1 MFETLVTGLLTSA
14 LGNYIDPKC
23 FSSDKINVAVWSG
36 YVVLHAL
43 EIKPNVIAHPALN
56 LVRGMVGSI
65 ELKIPWNRLHSD
77 SVVVTIDDVYLL
89 VRTEEE
95 IERVMLEMD
104 EFAIKKKL
112 LEELY
117 AQAKKQQEEEES
129 APSSSSEKGFAA
141 RLINKII
148 DNLELHVRRIHVRL
162 EDYGTGDHPF
172 ALGLTIESVHVQSTN
187 SSWQP
192 SYVDASKSN
201 EPRIYKIVELNHLSV
216 YLNPDCN
223 VFRNQEI
230 DFETC
235 SLEEFSSFFNRSIPK
250 RFDDRHYQH
259 MQLYPSHQQHHFLL
273 KPIDANARLIV
284 NRDPF
289 DNSGPK
295 FELDVSVPEVA
306 LRLEDSQYCDLL
318 YLASAFQVPD
328 HVAKYQQYKRLRPR
342 NVVLD
347 AEPGEWWQYA
357 INAVMQDVRNKKQRW
372 SWAYMKQRRDDRKRY
387 VSAWERKSR
396 HLLDENRRGYTVSD
410 SEEDEIEEEG
420 GEQIQ
425 SGITASDDE
434 DDKRSIFS
442 SGDESR
448 ASSKSGS
455 SSDGN
460 LSILEEIERRRP
472 VEDILLFRYLADRRV
487 LETTTA
493 NHSDSDRESK
503 LPMPASATFSDSE
516 SVDTDVTESTLPT
529 EIKFQSWG
537 AWMFGWTSKLTA
549 SSDGLPSEAPRRVL
563 PEVELR
569 ELYKIL
575 EYEPSK
581 RSKNAKKKQKNRDH
595 GATEDQFYDFD
606 QEDQDHSVVSRI
618 TVTLEKGSLT
628 LSSDP
633 EANKKLERDDPSFSK
648 KYAPTD
654 FLLGTFSHLQLAA
667 VAKNDA
673 MKVDVSLQSI
683 EAFDESAESSSFS
696 RLLSRKQSGVL
707 GGNEGD
713 GGSTNTFSGPV
724 FLMSYE
730 TNPVNSSADAAL
742 FIHLDPL
749 EIVLS
754 PTARCWGRL
763 TSYLNTP
770 KVLGLW
776 AELEVASLN
785 DIVNLKARTEA
796 KLKYA
801 MANRIALSVD
811 LRIQA
816 PVLIIPESDT
826 DINCARL
833 VVDLGHINF
842 RTDRLS
848 KLDGDSVNNLSSSTA
863 ALNGAGG
870 SSLMLLNPSSSP
882 NLTSSTSFVKQLYDE
897 AEKGEGAIRWKEE
910 FYDKFSI
917 TVTNIHVL
925 LVPYGKKRHENN
937 PVASVPPQLGGTYYE
952 EQDYELIQRFNIN
965 VTLRTSVLPLD
976 ATLTRVYVHADLPAL
991 TFNMSLEK
999 YFQLIYL
1006 VDRFSIAKSPAT
1018 DASQADG
1025 GFFDSTDLFEGLDSN
1040 PFDQDDRLLSLRKNS
1055 FLSTSMLKRFMLD
1068 DDESYLESST
1078 TETTQAGTGDSD
1090 EESSTGSDD
1099 TWFSITSGNVDLNLP
1114 SVGSMDMYADAE
1126 SYPSDRPAR
1135 SNSTTVPSVQN
1146 SQKSPRPGKKAKRKV
1161 RTYQST
1167 QRTELLD
1174 RRLLVCTFTF
1184 PLISIQLKKPASSNV
1199 PASASYRYDGSDFE
1213 EDFTD
1218 NGTILVKLQGL
1229 RIRLARKTLSTQA
1242 NVSFRSLEVEDYL
1255 DASGKSSEFLLFSC
1269 PTISAPFS
1277 MRAPQRRSGKFMN
1290 VSAIPRRR
1298 PSRQRERVISF
1309 QRADVAHAPN
1319 YHHNAAPPENLLDL
1333 IYSSTNDSMT
1343 GDEVLRDVDIRVG
1356 SIQFNFDQSYI
1367 CSLLELIDET
1377 STKLALVPASV
1388 RSPDIVNDAP
1398 QDEIDDILPPLE
1410 LTPSIHQE
1418 YSLPMSLTESVRA
1431 DLEKARK
1438 VFLKEQNDSE
1448 SKNLRSSESAQR
1460 RKPVMLKLTARFQSM
1475 SVCFG
1480 DRGEPEAS
1488 VAVLRLHA
1496 LVNTT
1501 DEGDLVVKGTIGD
1514 VKLFDL
1520 NPKKSTTDG
1529 QSDGFTHGSSD
1540 HDASRNEYTNIFGLD
1555 VTSNGTP
1562 HYIAGL
1568 ECRVANKAELDEDAC
1583 DGVSS
1588 EPKPRGEQ
1596 KSKLSITIQ
1605 PVQLLVQPDFVEN
1618 MTSYILDGPLRMY
1631 LLTRGD
1637 AHGLHAKWPSS
1648 GRHPRSQ
1655 SFALENSSFH
1665 DALLLSPPPNS
1676 GFMSPQ
1682 LERLTPFFDAIG
1694 TSNKRAEKTNSR
1706 SSPPERQLKVEI
1718 PAVEGSNENVQEKE
1732 KSAQQ
1737 TSVLGE
1743 FDIELKVL
1751 NASIVLPFT
1760 QADSPVAGGL
1770 RIDLGTL
1777 LGTIEPKLFGA
1788 KEGVTCSW
1796 AGSDV
1801 NLAVSGMEIKFVHE
1815 QQITVLEKT
1824 GIRVHIELPTH
1835 LVPVESTVS
1844 GGFAEDLSGAPESP
1858 GTNVSVTVS
1867 PVCFNVGDKTIC
1879 LGLDVFYGTI
1889 KPILDIA
1896 KVVGHKRDRDDADSL
1911 LGSVTIKED
1920 FAIHEEVQGASDT
1933 TQVRRGGMT
1942 AIIVLEE
1949 IKLVLLAYS
1958 EAPQQFEV
1966 WMKNAVDASEEA
1978 HSRDAGT
1985 AFGNGHPGSPRKQR
1999 HDDGGKR
2006 SISHRV
2012 PDSTIIAEVAAVG
2025 MQVKAS
2031 IKSFEVQSGMHTFPA
2046 KYEFSLQQA
2055 TIRDKV
2061 ADPEE
2066 FIVDLFGA
2074 ANHLRKPSNGVERAY
2089 RQSMSNESH
2098 AQDRPS
2104 SFDLRLRQ
2112 SLSLGDAVENATSN
2126 PDDPQLIVRLN
2137 TSQEPD
2143 NENSNAANSLV
2154 VCLASARFNVLPRT
2168 LLRLEHFGMEAYMAA
2183 KRRMYHLQ
2191 LHYKPRMLVTA
2202 STTGNHAYMDGF
2214 RDFSDTRAED
2224 SMLRANLLPDREE
2237 QSRSVG
2243 LKSERKE
2250 SIAESAKDSDAKR
2263 STVMS
2268 PVGQR
2273 LIIDLDVTHRK
2284 LSTSELPTAEESL
2297 GDQESIQVVQELDA
2311 QNAANANAE
2320 KNILRWMMHI
2330 ELLNVQLWLLSTEKK
2345 AEAAGVKLSAN
2356 LRADM
2361 SSSSGDQKHPT
2372 DSRMELLT
2380 GSAEIND
2387 VEVCICSPVEE
2398 LVDVDSRNAK
2408 GVHFPWTIVEPFNMQ
2423 IGFSSALCTR
2433 RLQTKDEKKVVVL
2446 SETAAPLSTFE
2457 DNQDLF
2463 NNLLSELPL
2472 EWQEWVLHQPSLQ
2485 VDEIISRISYRN
2497 FPVLLKTGSSLSSMI
2512 HAEDKIRQ
2520 TFTARMKSLEEE
2532 FEWNFADEP
2541 HDENYRSSLEKHD
2554 AQAYADEM
2562 NKEEEISKRVVT
2574 MSTLHM
2580 GGVQFKLINN
2590 IVDQESPVVGFNI
2603 AEVNASHQSKLN
2615 DEFELLIG
2623 TTVDAWYHNLRLV
2636 TSEPLIEPWKTEIAI
2651 SKKPTSQLTLNPTGP
2666 GDVQTPLEVTISSKD
2681 NLQFNLTEAFIANS
2695 MAANRAWKW
2704 VVNEGGDPREMTE
2717 YSTYWIR
2724 NNTGLNLHYWGKSC
2738 KASTLLPGGEE
2749 PLEFVEAD
2757 VNEEPFFNDQKTG
2770 DGFQYSGNGEDKSYP
2785 ANNRQ
2790 IYISVYVDQELTD
2803 DESSHGAKWQSET
2816 AIPVDQVDSRM
2827 YALVDTDGDNSFAK
2841 LRKCECVIDVLVE
2854 RGCKFFVVR
2863 STLLLEN
2870 NTGSDLEVEF
2880 MPPPA
2885 RYVSRISGSTG
2896 PHGMEIP
2903 SWKSVVKASSVVPV
2917 PLHLVSLGE
2926 GYVLVRPPEI
2936 QPGDV
2941 STKTLPKAY
2950 AKARV
2955 RLPLLDRD
2963 TVNANV
2969 DELESAQNTMKFHRL
2984 YSDRPVRPFV
2994 MNACLSN
3001 SNGAVYH
3008 RTLSF
3013 HPPLVLHNLTAGP
3026 LEFCLFTPSDWTPG
3040 AKDSSKLHQGW
3051 EDSQQRL
3058 RERGVINVADTL
3070 VWHLSDWDTPLELS
3084 VRMKGFEWSEP
3095 ILLSK
3100 DVVDFERIKM
3110 KDVVTDSYLY
3120 ITAESEVRESKCREI
3135 FLYVPYWIVN
3145 LTGLK
3150 LEYEYDEERIGHEH
3164 LTTMLAGQKR
3174 LDREELL
3181 LKENQRARLAK
3192 HERNPHLV
3200 YAPYMPNAVNGDGA
3214 DLGSTSQSDELVQL
3228 GDDGRTERKRRHP
3241 CLLPGVP
3248 PIKGL
3253 LDLLPKSMEDP
3264 KALGQLE
3271 VLQVCHSDYRLEKG
3285 CVRLRVNDDEVANID
3300 SAKEN
3305 SQRRWSDVITLDQT
3319 GTSGEIEAADYGA
3332 SKNYSIGYSI
3342 SAAKGR
3348 YSRTKVVMLTPR
3360 FMLIN
3365 TLDCAIEVCHSSA
3378 KFSGTTTS
3386 AIDIGSS
3393 VHLPNNGMM
3402 SSMNSVVHLE
3412 AGAYADFHWT
3422 LRFGKTRA
3430 IRCRLAEYGWSWSGA
3445 VPLGES
3451 GEYAVRMRH
3460 ESTRESKLLRL
3471 TLKLDGSCVCVYFR
3485 EESASAP
3492 PYRVENYSLETL
3504 RIHQHRVRRSEILL
3518 PHHSLDYAWDEP
3530 TQERMLVVDMLP
3542 SAAGDNSRPLRIG
3555 TFLLD
3560 KIQRY
3565 PDALGGTLGIE
3576 VSTDGPTRVLRFTD
3590 ARLRGDRSNDLL
3602 AVPSDNTT
3610 TKESGGHEFL
3620 CRFVTAPSL
3629 HLVLQLQGVGVSV
3642 VDGIP
3647 KELMYMS
3654 VSGIFLEVIMSEED
3668 REKTSAFITGSDGA
3682 VSRLERETTAR
3693 IIATRFEIS
3702 DVQIDNQLQTTP
3714 FPVLLRF
3721 SNSAS
3726 RSQNVNGEITNV
3738 PALQIYL
3745 VKHDEY
3751 AGINFIRHFS
3761 ATALPVHIRVDGS
3774 LLSHLAPLMIHA
3786 NASTDYMGK
3795 SKSGAA
3801 SGGVRNNLLLEDF
3814 NASLEVNVK
3823 ILAAI
3828 REEGESTSAAP
3839 SNASLHTNR
3848 SSMHENY
3855 LVSTNGQNYSASIPV
3870 YPIQGKFVTKDEEKK
3885 LYFEEFY
3892 IDPIRATVSF
3902 TLGSGASAIV
3912 DGQYGGSASS
3922 SSMYSFSDSS
3932 RNSSVIT
3939 VGPLRLILNA
3949 IGTSL
3954 TKIANAP
3961 FKLKAL
3967 EINHSFMQPDALV
3980 TRLTSHYQSEA
3991 LRQAYVILG
4000 SVDVLGNPMIA
4011 WKNLKGGFQDFIY
4024 EPAYGISKSPQEF
4037 AFGMGR
4043 GTLSLV
4049 RASVYTFL
4057 DFNSRILTAS
4067 SLGLSEA
4074 CLKLDD
4080 YTGYPATRNIYQGFA
4095 QGISGIVVSPIHSV
4109 EVNGIRGVI
4118 PGIFA
4123 GVFGLVL
4130 KPLLGISLA
4139 AATTT
4144 ATLRD
4149 AVDPNTKALLRRVRP
4164 PRFIDFR
4171 TRRLKVYSYI
4181 ESLGEEIVS
4190 KLRGGRYR
4198 ADGYLGHVDLKQKCF
4213 LVTRKRILLLD
4224 VRGSQK
4230 YDVEW
4235 ELLADEVVMI
4245 ESKGHDEM
4253 TIYFIREEFNQRR
4266 RAPVVLNG
4274 MLLNKYVVA
4283 LPDSK
4288 MLFVRAMLQ
4297 QMERS
4302 LITKTN
4308 SGSIATEQWALGA
4321 SPIDRSPWP
4330 VHHQQRGAFEYP
4342 MFRIPTLLP
4351 TRSFSSLSQ
4360 PQPQQQQ

>member
-43 EIKPNVIAHPALN
+43 EIKPDVIAHPALN

-117 AQAKKQQEEEES
+117 VQAKKQQQEEEEES

-148 DNLELHVRRIHVRL
+148 DNLE
-162 EDYGTGDHPF
+162 
-172 ALGLTIESVHVQSTN
+172 STN

-223 VFRNQEI
+223 VLRNQEI

-318 YLASAFQVPD
+318 YLASAFQIPD
-328 HVAKYQQYKRLRPR
+328 HVTKYQQYKRLRPR
-342 NVVLD
+342 NAVLD
-347 AEPGEWWQYA
+347 AEPGEWWHYA
-357 INAVMQDVRNKKQRW
+357 ISAVMQDVRSKKQRW
-372 SWAYMKQRRDDRKRY
+372 SWGYMKQRRDDRKRY
-387 VSAWERKSR
+387 VSVWERRSR
-396 HLLDENRRGYTVSD
+396 HLLDGNQRGYAASD
-410 SEEDEIEEEG
+410 SEEDEIDEED

-425 SGITASDDE
+425 SGITVSDEE
-434 DDKRSIFS
+434 DDKGSIFS
-442 SGDESR
+442 SGGESR

-487 LETTTA
+487 RETMA
-493 NHSDSDRESK
+493 AKPSDSDRESQ

-537 AWMFGWTSKLTA
+537 TWMFGWTSKLTA
-549 SSDGLPSEAPRRVL
+549 TSNGLPSEAPRRVL

-595 GATEDQFYDFD
+595 GATEDQCYDFD

-628 LSSDP
+628 LASDP

-696 RLLSRKQSGVL
+696 RLLSRKQSGTL
-707 GGNEGD
+707 GGNEVD
-713 GGSTNTFSGPV
+713 GGSASTFSGPV

-801 MANRIALSVD
+801 MANRIAVSVD

-848 KLDGDSVNNLSSSTA
+848 KLDGDSVNNLSSSMA
-863 ALNGAGG
+863 SLNGAGG

-925 LVPYGKKRHENN
+925 LVPYGKKWHENN

-1018 DASQADG
+1018 DANQTDG
-1025 GFFDSTDLFEGLDSN
+1025 GLFDSTDLFEGLDSN
-1040 PFDQDDRLLSLRKNS
+1040 PFDQDDRLLSMRKNS
-1055 FLSTSMLKRFMLD
+1055 FLSTSALKRFMLD
-1068 DDESYLESST
+1068 DDDSYLESST

-1114 SVGSMDMYADAE
+1114 SIDSMDMYADAE

-1135 SNSTTVPSVQN
+1135 SNSTTAPSVQN
-1146 SQKSPRPGKKAKRKV
+1146 SQRSPRPGKKARRKV
-1161 RTYQST
+1161 RAYQST

-1184 PLISIQLKKPASSNV
+1184 PLISVQLKKPTSSNI

-1290 VSAIPRRR
+1290 VSAVPRRR

-1309 QRADVAHAPN
+1309 QRTDVAHVPN
-1319 YHHNAAPPENLLDL
+1319 HHHHAAPPENLLDL
-1333 IYSSTNDSMT
+1333 SYSSTNDSMT
-1343 GDEVLRDVDIRVG
+1343 GDEVLRDLDIRVG

-1377 STKLALVPASV
+1377 SAKLALVPASV
-1388 RSPDIVNDAP
+1388 RSPDIAKDAS
-1398 QDEIDDILPPLE
+1398 QEEIDDILPPLE

-1448 SKNLRSSESAQR
+1448 SKNLTNGESMQR

-1501 DEGDLVVKGTIGD
+1501 DEGDLIVKGTIGD

-1529 QSDGFTHGSSD
+1529 QSDGFTHGSND
-1540 HDASRNEYTNIFGLD
+1540 HDATRNEYTHIFGLD

-1562 HYIAGL
+1562 QYVAGL
-1568 ECRVANKAELDEDAC
+1568 ECRIANKVEFDEDAC

-1588 EPKPRGEQ
+1588 ESKQRGEQ

-1618 MTSYILDGPLRMY
+1618 MTSYILDGPLRMH
-1631 LLTRGD
+1631 LHTRSD
-1637 AHGLHAKWPSS
+1637 VHGLHAKWPSS

-1694 TSNKRAEKTNSR
+1694 TSNKRTKKPNSR
-1706 SSPPERQLKVEI
+1706 SFPPEMQLKVEI
-1718 PAVEGSNENVQEKE
+1718 PALEGSNENVQEKGN
-1732 KSAQQ
+1732 STQRV
-1737 TSVLGE
+1737 SVLDE

-1777 LGTIEPKLFGA
+1777 LGSIEPKLFDARKGA
-1788 KEGVTCSW
+1788 TRRW
-1796 AGSDV
+1796 TGSDV

-1824 GIRVHIELPTH
+1824 GIRVHVELPTH
-1835 LVPVESTVS
+1835 LVPVPSAVS
-1844 GGFAEDLSGAPESP
+1844 GGFIEDLSGAPESP

-1867 PVCFNVGDKTIC
+1867 PICFNVGDKTLC
-1879 LGLDVFYGTI
+1879 LGLDIFYGTI

-1896 KVVGHKRDRDDADSL
+1896 EVAGHRRDRDDAGSL
-1911 LGSVTIKED
+1911 LGSVVTRED
-1920 FAIHEEVQGASDT
+1920 FAAHEEARGAGSDT

-1942 AIIVLEE
+1942 ASIVVEE

-1958 EAPQQFEV
+1958 EASQQFEA
-1966 WMKNAVDASEEA
+1966 WMKNAVDTSEDA
-1978 HSRDAGT
+1978 HSRDAGV
-1985 AFGNGHPGSPRKQR
+1985 AFGNGHPGSPRRQR
-1999 HDDGGKR
+1999 HDEWGRR
-2006 SISHRV
+2006 SILHRA

-2025 MQVKAS
+2025 MQVKVDVE
-2031 IKSFEVQSGMHTFPA
+2031 SFEVPSGMHTFPA
-2046 KYEFSLQQA
+2046 QYEFSLQQA
-2055 TIRDKV
+2055 IIRDKV
-2061 ADPEE
+2061 ADPE
-2066 FIVDLFGA
+2066 VRA
-2074 ANHLRKPSNGVERAY
+2074 ASVIAVLG
-2089 RQSMSNESH
+2089 H
-2098 AQDRPS
+2098 AENTK
-2104 SFDLRLRQ
+2104 F
-2112 SLSLGDAVENATSN
+2112 LSLEDAVEDVTSS
-2126 PDDPQLIVRLN
+2126 PDEPQLIITLN
-2137 TSQEPD
+2137 SSQESG
-2143 NENSNAANSLV
+2143 NEKSNAANSLV
-2154 VCLASARFNVLPRT
+2154 VSLASARFNVLPRT

-2202 STTGNHAYMDGF
+2202 SATGNRAYMDGF
-2214 RDFSDTRAED
+2214 RDLSDARVED
-2224 SMLRANLLPDREE
+2224 GMLRSNLLPDREE
-2237 QSRSVG
+2237 LSRSVG

-2250 SIAESAKDSDAKR
+2250 SIAESAKDGDTKR

-2268 PVGQR
+2268 PVEQR
-2273 LIIDLDVTHRK
+2273 LIADLDVNRGK
-2284 LSTSELPTAEESL
+2284 LSISELIPSAQESVD
-2297 GDQESIQVVQELDA
+2297 DQDSIQVAERDA
-2311 QNAANANAE
+2311 QNVANAE
-2320 KNILRWMMHI
+2320 KSIHQWMMHI

-2345 AEAAGVKLSAN
+2345 TDAAGVKLSAN
-2356 LRADM
+2356 LIADM
-2361 SSSSGDQKHPT
+2361 SSFHGGQKHQT
-2372 DSRMELLT
+2372 NSRMELFT
-2380 GSAEIND
+2380 GSAEISD

-2398 LVDVDSRNAK
+2398 HVDVDSRSAK
-2408 GVHFPWTIVEPFNMQ
+2408 GAHFPWTIVEPFNMQ

-2433 RLQTKDEKKVVVL
+2433 LPQTKDDKKVVIL
-2446 SETAAPLSTFE
+2446 SETASSLSPSE
-2457 DNQDLF
+2457 ENEDLF
-2463 NNLLSELPL
+2463 DNLLSELPS
-2472 EWQEWVLHQPSLQ
+2472 EWQDWVLYQPSLQ
-2485 VDEIISRISYRN
+2485 VDEITSRISYRN
-2497 FPVLLKTGSSLSSMI
+2497 FPLLLKTGSSLSNMI

-2520 TFTARMKSLEEE
+2520 TFTARMKSIEEE
-2532 FEWNFADEP
+2532 FEWNFANEP
-2541 HDENYRSSLEKHD
+2541 HDENYQSSFEKHD

-2562 NKEEEISKRVVT
+2562 NKGKETSKRVVT

-2603 AEVNASHQSKLN
+2603 SEVNASHQSKSS

-2651 SKKPTSQLTLNPTGP
+2651 SKKPKSQLTLNPTGP
-2666 GDVQTPLEVTISSKD
+2666 GDEQTPLEVTISSKD

-2757 VNEEPFFNDQKTG
+2757 ANEEPFFNDQKTG
-2770 DGFQYSGNGEDKSYP
+2770 EGFQYPGNGEDKSYP
-2785 ANNRQ
+2785 GNNRQ
-2790 IYISVYVDQELTD
+2790 VYISVYVDEELTD
-2803 DESSHGAKWQSET
+2803 DESSHGSKWQSET

-2827 YALVDTDGDNSFAK
+2827 YALVDTDGDNTFAK

-2880 MPPPA
+2880 MPPPT
-2885 RYVSRISGSTG
+2885 RYASRISGSTG

-2963 TVNANV
+2963 TVNTNSN
-2969 DELESAQNTMKFHRL
+2969 EMESAQNTMKFHRL

-3001 SNGAVYH
+3001 SSGAVYH

-3026 LEFCLFTPSDWTPG
+3026 LEFCLFTPSDWIPETE
-3040 AKDSSKLHQGW
+3040 DSSKLHQGW

-3058 RERGVINVADTL
+3058 RERGVINIADTL

-3095 ILLSK
+3095 ILLGK

-3200 YAPYMPNAVNGDGA
+3200 YAPHMSNAVNGDGS
-3214 DLGSTSQSDELVQL
+3214 DLGSMNQSDELVQL
-3228 GDDGRTERKRRHP
+3228 GGDGRTERKRRHP

-3253 LDLLPKSMEDP
+3253 LDLLPKSMDDP

-3271 VLQVCHSDYRLEKG
+3271 VLQVCHSDYRSEKG
-3285 CVRLRVNDDEVANID
+3285 CVRLRVNDDETANID

-3305 SQRRWSDVITLDQT
+3305 SQRRWSDVIVLDQT

-3378 KFSGTTTS
+3378 KFSSATAS

-3602 AVPSDNTT
+3602 AASSDNAT
-3610 TKESGGHEFL
+3610 TKETGGHEFL
-3620 CRFVTAPSL
+3620 RRFVTAPSL

-3726 RSQNVNGEITNV
+3726 RSQNVNGEIMNV

-3761 ATALPVHIRVDGS
+3761 ARALPVHIRVDGS

-3801 SGGVRNNLLLEDF
+3801 SGGGRNNLLLEDF

-3828 REEGESTSAAP
+3828 REEEESTSVAP

-3848 SSMHENY
+3848 SSVHENY
-3855 LVSTNGQNYSASIPV
+3855 LASTTGQNYSASIPI

-3902 TLGSGASAIV
+3902 TFGSGASAIV
-3912 DGQYGGSASS
+3912 DGQYGSS
-3922 SSMYSFSDSS
+3922 VSNSSMHSFSDSS
-3932 RNSSVIT
+3932 RDSSVIT

-3967 EINHSFMQPDALV
+3967 EINHSFMQPDALA

-4011 WKNLKGGFQDFIY
+4011 WKNLKAGFQDFIY

-4109 EVNGIRGVI
+4109 EVNGIRGVV

-4224 VRGSQK
+4224 ARGSQK

-4235 ELLADEVVMI
+4235 ELLTDEVVMI

-4308 SGSIATEQWALGA
+4308 SGSSSANEQWSIGA

-4360 PQPQQQQ
+4360 PQPQQQQQ